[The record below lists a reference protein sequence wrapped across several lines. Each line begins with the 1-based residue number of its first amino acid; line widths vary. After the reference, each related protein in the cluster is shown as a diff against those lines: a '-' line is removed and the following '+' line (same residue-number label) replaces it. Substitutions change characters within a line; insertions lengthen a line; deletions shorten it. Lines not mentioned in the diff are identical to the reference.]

1 MKNTN
6 IKIGKS
12 EIKLKASQFYVWSS
26 ILYQFVSFDFR
37 FFKFDFYFLNS
48 FSLHSTDLD
57 IHNFNPM
64 KNLYTMLLK
73 WPLSSKIFK
82 SSTYCPCKNNSAL
95 QS

>member
-37 FFKFDFYFLNS
+37 FFEFDFYFLNS

-64 KNLYTMLLK
+64 KNLYRVLC
-73 WPLSSKIFK
+73 S
-82 SSTYCPCKNNSAL
+82 
-95 QS
+95 